1 MRIILVTGKGGVGK
15 TTLAAATAVGAA
27 RRGTRTLL
35 VSTDAAPSLADVL
48 ARDLGPEPLEVTER
62 LYGVQLDGR
71 RELQRSWTAISDYVR
86 EALGWS
92 DLDRLPIE
100 ELMVVPG
107 LDQLVALA
115 RLRSLAADARWDAMV
130 VDCAPSADSL
140 RLLTLPD
147 VLEWYSERIFGP
159 KGTMNAWMR
168 RRMARTLSLP
178 VPGDELVDSVNGLS
192 EELSGLRS
200 LLRESAT
207 TARIVVT
214 PERVVVA
221 EAQRTLTYLA
231 LYGYATD
238 AVLINRVAGAE
249 FASAGLAP
257 WLSAEREQLDAID
270 SAFTP
275 LPRTQVARRMAEPI
289 GIDAL
294 LGVAAEL
301 YGEADPLATMADE
314 PALEVDTRGDESKVR
329 LLAPGIRDSE
339 IALQRTTSGLVVTA
353 GEHRRVVPLPDTLFD
368 RPVVRAGRDGAY
380 IEVVFGEVAHA

>member
-1 MRIILVTGKGGVGK
+1 VRIILVTGKGGVGK
-15 TTLAAATAVGAA
+15 TTLAAATAIGAS

-35 VSTDAAPSLADVL
+35 VSTDAAPSVADVL
-48 ARDLGPEPLEVTER
+48 AADLGPEPREITDR
-62 LYGVQLDGR
+62 LHGLQLDGR
-71 RELQRSWTAISDYVR
+71 RELQRSWGAISDYVH

-92 DLDRLPIE
+92 DLDRLPLE

-115 RLRSLAADARWDAMV
+115 RLRALADDGRWDAMV

-147 VLEWYSERIFGP
+147 VLAWYSERIFGP
-159 KGTMNAWMR
+159 KGSVNSWMR
-168 RRMARTLSLP
+168 RRMARTLSVP
-178 VPGDELVDSVNGLS
+178 VPGDELVDSVNGLAS
-192 EELSGLRS
+192 ELSGLRS

-238 AVLINRVAGAE
+238 AVLINRVAGAD
-249 FASAGLAP
+249 FASAGLDP
-257 WLSAEREQLDAID
+257 WLAAEREQLEAID
-270 SAFTP
+270 GAFSP
-275 LPRTQVARRMAEPI
+275 LPMARVARRMAEPI
-289 GIDAL
+289 GMDAL

-301 YGEADPLATMADE
+301 YGEADPLATMADQ
-314 PALEVDTRGDESKVR
+314 PALEVDTSGDESRVR
-329 LLAPGIRDSE
+329 LLAPGISCSE
-339 IALQRTTSGLVVTA
+339 IALERTRDALVVTA
-353 GEHRRVVPLPDTLFD
+353 GEHRRVVPLPDTLCD
-368 RPVVRAGRDGAY
+368 RAVVRAGRDGAY
-380 IEVVFGEVAHA
+380 IEVVFGEAVNA